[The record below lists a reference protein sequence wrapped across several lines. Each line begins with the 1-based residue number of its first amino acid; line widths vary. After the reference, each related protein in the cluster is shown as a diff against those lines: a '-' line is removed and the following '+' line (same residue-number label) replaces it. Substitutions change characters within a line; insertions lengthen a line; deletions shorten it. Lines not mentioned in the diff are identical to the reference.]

1 MKLGITAKLFLA
13 ILAACV
19 AVLLINGIAVQA
31 FVKRQFLDYLNEQG
45 VERMQETLPR
55 SGPNTRG
62 TAAGSSCAT
71 IPMPGSS

>member
-55 SGPNTRG
+55 
-62 TAAGSSCAT
+62 
-71 IPMPGSS
+71 